1 MYLVINY
8 EEDPFIINI
17 CSNRD
22 TAEELKE
29 IYDNN
34 FHMDDMDSFIRIEK
48 IEGSGDILWT
58 AYPEDK
64 LKQFVYAD
72 SEIIME

>member
-8 EEDPFIINI
+8 EDDPFIVDI
-17 CSNRD
+17 CSDRD

-34 FHMDDMDSFIRIEK
+34 FQIDGRESPIGIEK
-48 IEGSGDILWT
+48 VEGIGDVLWT
-58 AYPEDK
+58 AYPQDK